1 MPDHISYINDD
12 GGRNSVNNPPID
24 EKELISN
31 PTPVQLSSELS
42 PYHSSDDK
50 DKKKAPAVNLAHT
63 YSSKGWQNYFHR

>member
-31 PTPVQLSSELS
+31 PIPVQLSSELS

-50 DKKKAPAVNLAHT
+50 DKKRL
-63 YSSKGWQNYFHR
+63 RLLI

>member
-31 PTPVQLSSELS
+31 PIPVQLSSELS
-42 PYHSSDDK
+42 PYHSSDNK
-50 DKKKAPAVNLAHT
+50 DKKG
-63 YSSKGWQNYFHR
+63 SGC